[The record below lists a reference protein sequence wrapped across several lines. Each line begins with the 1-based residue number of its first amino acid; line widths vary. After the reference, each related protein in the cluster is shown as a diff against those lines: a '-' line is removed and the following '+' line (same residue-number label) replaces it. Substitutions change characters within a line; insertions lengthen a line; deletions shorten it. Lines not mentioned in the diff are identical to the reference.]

1 MLLGLAV
8 KWFSSCPDGEQL
20 KTPTELEELQKN
32 RWLFKIRAEIEKDHE
47 VRLLAVLSSFEL
59 DMSTALNIRTLCVFC
74 LISLSGEELLPRL
87 LFSGQ
92 WSYFKY
98 SISFVFLVRVNWRG
112 PSAIWSS
119 FPTKQ
124 RWSYWVKSNQATK
137 EKSVERLSI

>member
-47 VRLLAVLSSFEL
+47 VRLLAVLSTFEL
-59 DMSTALNIRTLCVFC
+59 DMFTALNIRTFCVFC
-74 LISLSGEELLPRL
+74 LISLSSEELLPRL

-92 WSYFKY
+92 
-98 SISFVFLVRVNWRG
+98 
-112 PSAIWSS
+112 
-119 FPTKQ
+119 
-124 RWSYWVKSNQATK
+124 
-137 EKSVERLSI
+137 